1 MGNFASTV
9 SKGVKWLGSCVC
21 QVVGWFFQVLE
32 YVSGIVKDFLFS
44 IENII
49 KSADDPK
56 TFGEAA
62 GIKKELQ
69 CLEKELDKRMEK
81 LSSSDKDKLDEL
93 FSHPDYD

>member
-9 SKGVKWLGSCVC
+9 SRGVKWLGSCVC

-32 YVSGIVKDFLFS
+32 SVSAIVKDFLFS

-62 GIKKELQ
+62 GIKKEML
-69 CLEKELDKRMEK
+69 CLEKEYEKRCEK
-81 LSSSDKDKLDEL
+81 LSSNDKDKLNEL
-93 FSHPDYD
+93 FSNPDY